1 MNNKSTSK
9 SNGKSSGK
17 TRGILIGAGVAAAAV
32 LLGLA
37 SWSATKPADRDSAG
51 SILEISNSPTPE
63 AESGTGAETGVFP
76 ELEKLARRT
85 EGDPL
90 AQGTAD
96 APVVMVEYA
105 DFKCG
110 FCGKFARDTEPKLV
124 KKYVEDGTLR
134 IEWRNYPILSEESDA
149 AAHAAWAA
157 GRQGRFWQFHAAAYA
172 KDAKA
177 KGFGAEQLKELARQ
191 AGVKDLDKF
200 AADSASEDA
209 KTSVRKDKEE
219 AFALRATATPSFL
232 INGRPI
238 SGAQPDEVFEQAI
251 ESAKKAAEA
260 GKAGKK
266 ATPGAGAG
274 Q

>member
-1 MNNKSTSK
+1 MSTNTKSAQKNK
-9 SNGKSSGK
+9 SGK
-17 TRGILIGAGVAAAAV
+17 TRGVLIGSGIAAAAI

-37 SWSATKPADRDSAG
+37 SYSATKPKDRDAPGTVAEATG
-51 SILEISNSPTPE
+51 SPE
-63 AESGTGAETGVFP
+63 DRAEAGVFP

-90 AQGTAD
+90 AQGKAD

-110 FCGKFARDTEPKLV
+110 FCGKFARDTEPELV
-124 KKYVEDGTLR
+124 KKYVDNGTLR
-134 IEWRNYPILSEESDA
+134 IEWRNYPILSDESDA
-149 AAHAAWAA
+149 AARASWAA
-157 GRQGRFWQFHAAAYA
+157 GQQGRFWQFHAAAYA
-172 KDAKA
+172 KDAKE
-177 KGFGAEQLKELARQ
+177 KGFGEEQLKTLARE

-200 AADSASEDA
+200 AADAASEEA

-219 AFALRATATPSFL
+219 AYALRATATPSFL

-251 ESAKKAAEA
+251 ESAAESAKSAKAKKSAS
-260 GKAGKK
+260 
-266 ATPGAGAG
+266 GAGAA